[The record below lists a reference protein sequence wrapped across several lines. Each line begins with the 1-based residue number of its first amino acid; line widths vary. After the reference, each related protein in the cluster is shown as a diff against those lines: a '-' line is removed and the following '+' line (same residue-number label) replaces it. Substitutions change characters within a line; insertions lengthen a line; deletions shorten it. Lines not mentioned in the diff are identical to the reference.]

1 MGDRQQSTAEEIF
14 KEGRLYLDK
23 NRENWELVEQKILS
37 LDADTCY
44 REHGWED
51 IKTRCSGSELGD
63 SPRATRTPS
72 IQSLTEKSRNSP
84 RTFFQANDTS
94 DLRLSVEGKPLYVS
108 RILLSIVSPVLK
120 DMFDKRSKEQAI
132 IEIPLPGQTY
142 SDILE
147 FLECIYPD
155 SLKPISDENVH
166 AMLRLADEF
175 KVKTLRERCVAFL
188 KLQLENN
195 CSSDR
200 IIEILTTS
208 INYDLEELQQLST
221 DMACRASSEE
231 LENVPGFSDLCDDI
245 TSDIFKKRL
254 KLFEEAGRKIRKR
267 LKEAETHCSL
277 YHKNERWGDNLCNKC
292 LAGVGKVSA
301 YEIEKLF

>member
-1 MGDRQQSTAEEIF
+1 M
-14 KEGRLYLDK
+14 EG
-23 NRENWELVEQKILS
+23 V
-37 LDADTCY
+37 
-44 REHGWED
+44 GWSQ
-51 IKTRCSGSELGD
+51 IPG
-63 SPRATRTPS
+63 
-72 IQSLTEKSRNSP
+72 IQEYMQ
-84 RTFFQANDTS
+84 F
-94 DLRLSVEGKPLYVS
+94 V
-108 RILLSIVSPVLK
+108 
-120 DMFDKRSKEQAI
+120 I
-132 IEIPLPGQTY
+132 IEW
-142 SDILE
+142 SSFFF
-147 FLECIYPD
+147 FL
-155 SLKPISDENVH
+155 DENVH

>member
-1 MGDRQQSTAEEIF
+1 M
-14 KEGRLYLDK
+14 EG
-23 NRENWELVEQKILS
+23 V
-37 LDADTCY
+37 
-44 REHGWED
+44 GWSQ
-51 IKTRCSGSELGD
+51 IPG
-63 SPRATRTPS
+63 
-72 IQSLTEKSRNSP
+72 IQGYMQFVTIEWS
-84 RTFFQANDTS
+84 FFS
-94 DLRLSVEGKPLYVS
+94 
-108 RILLSIVSPVLK
+108 
-120 DMFDKRSKEQAI
+120 F
-132 IEIPLPGQTY
+132 
-142 SDILE
+142 
-147 FLECIYPD
+147 FL
-155 SLKPISDENVH
+155 DENVH